1 MATAKYIKNN
11 AGQLEEQAATTTSAG
26 VDDAG
31 KIIGLDAT
39 GRIDG
44 TMMPVGI
51 GADIKTLPASE
62 NLAAGDLVNLWTD
75 TGAIKVRKAD
85 AATSGKEAVGFVLS
99 AVTSGNDATVYFD
112 GTITG
117 LSGLTPGAKYYLS
130 AATAGAIVSTAP
142 TTSGNIVQEVGYA
155 LAATELTFEPKAS
168 VKLA

>member
-26 VDDAG
+26 VEDAG

-39 GRIDG
+39 GRIDN

-99 AVTSGNDATVYFD
+99 AVNF
-112 GTITG
+112 
-117 LSGLTPGAKYYLS
+117 LPL
-130 AATAGAIVSTAP
+130 
-142 TTSGNIVQEVGYA
+142 N
-155 LAATELTFEPKAS
+155 
-168 VKLA
+168 VK